1 MLGLWARV
9 TFLVIILRVH
19 FVQDYRIENDLEE
32 NKSKCQEINEWTTVV
47 VQAREDHGD
56 AGKVEGRDGEKWM
69 DSRNIWK

>member
-9 TFLVIILRVH
+9 TFLVFILRVH

-47 VQAREDHGD
+47 VQAGEGHGD
-56 AGKVEGRDGEKWM
+56 AGEVEGRDGEKWM